1 MHSPWV
7 FGNQRKVLLW
17 GNDIS
22 STWVLLE
29 MYILVSQAP
38 AVEAQV
44 IPTML
49 TIWETWMWRTLD
61 LKSVDSVALM
71 ACVWCLES
79 GETSKAQCYTD
90 FSPERKEASRVR
102 TTRHP
107 APPLAASYYRVV
119 LDLTGGRKE
128 PEELPEGRW
137 PCSRL
142 ENGCF
147 IYEVVG
153 ERTSQEEITT
163 AETVHGVSLCMD
175 SRTHSWST
183 GPMLRNNAKSH

>member
-61 LKSVDSVALM
+61 LKSVDSVALT
-71 ACVWCLES
+71 ACVWCPKS
-79 GETSKAQCYTD
+79 GEMSKAQCYRD
-90 FSPERKEASRVR
+90 FSPERKEASRGR

-107 APPLAASYYRVV
+107 TPPPAASYWCG
-119 LDLTGGRKE
+119 TGSHGREKRTRGASWRKMVM
-128 PEELPEGRW
+128 LW
-137 PCSRL
+137 A
-142 ENGCF
+142 
-147 IYEVVG
+147 G
-153 ERTSQEEITT
+153 EW
-163 AETVHGVSLCMD
+163 MF
-175 SRTHSWST
+175 
-183 GPMLRNNAKSH
+183 